1 MSQHRRST
9 SSGQDS
15 AVHLHLKEKGHSFD
29 DSNVRI
35 LDREDRW
42 FERGVKEAIYVHLEK
57 PSLNRGGGLR
67 HHLSATYNAVLG
79 ALPRRINP
87 HTHLVL
93 CGPKVPHKNGCGGQ
107 SLTSDSNPGTWDV
120 NDTHCDLDDCEPSQT
135 YVSPNYEDKKSNY
148 LKTF

>member
-87 HTHLVL
+87 HSHLGTMWVVTTHIVSTNEVL
-93 CGPKVPHKNGCGGQ
+93 LGFHKHVPFVGIVGSLGVKYLASHTGPQN
-107 SLTSDSNPGTWDV
+107 
-120 NDTHCDLDDCEPSQT
+120 
-135 YVSPNYEDKKSNY
+135 
-148 LKTF
+148 